1 MSNRLDLWG
10 RRSQFRTDA
19 GSTPSEAEPTFRPT
33 FRRPSRQ
40 SSPDISE
47 EEVKAEPSTD
57 NSPVTTVPLD
67 DNERV
72 DAPIDPLE
80 VDRRTKPYRRGA
92 EHKARRRAMSIS
104 VLGSTLQ
111 AWTALSPSGRGASCS
126 GPLVEKSPLVGAR
139 LTEPPNVER
148 AALRRERPARTH
160 TITHETR

>member
-19 GSTPSEAEPTFRPT
+19 GRTSSEPTPTFRPT
-33 FRRPSRQ
+33 FRQPSRQ

-80 VDRRTKPYRRGA
+80 VDRRTKPYRRVA

-104 VLGSTLQ
+104 VSEEEERILRKHAASMDRSFSEWARSVMFRAIGRKV
-111 AWTALSPSGRGASCS
+111 PSRGRS
-126 GPLVEKSPLVGAR
+126 
-139 LTEPPNVER
+139 
-148 AALRRERPARTH
+148 
-160 TITHETR
+160 ID

>member
-1 MSNRLDLWG
+1 MSKRLDLWG

-19 GSTPSEAEPTFRPT
+19 GSTSSEPAPTFRPT

-47 EEVKAEPSTD
+47 EEVKAEPSTG

-80 VDRRTKPYRRGA
+80 VDRRTKPYRRVA

-104 VLGSTLQ
+104 VSEEEERILRKHAASMDRSFSEWARSVMFRAIGRKV
-111 AWTALSPSGRGASCS
+111 PSRGRS
-126 GPLVEKSPLVGAR
+126 
-139 LTEPPNVER
+139 
-148 AALRRERPARTH
+148 
-160 TITHETR
+160 ID